1 MQYQLENNRNTSTI
15 NMFRLE
21 LLKLRKKTRS
31 WLGPILVFWLIML
44 AYPLTVEFLQD
55 KLEIGFFS
63 VLWIAIL
70 ISMMLATEDIFT
82 EDFNDGSLEQ
92 TLIKNL
98 SFSISIV
105 TKIFT
110 YWLLIGLPISILSF
124 IFSLGT
130 TEDFSLSLSIFP
142 LAIISS
148 YIFLNLFVLGNAL
161 SLNKGSVLGALVT
174 MPLALPVLI
183 VLGKGLIAIQLDIN
197 FLSFIFLLLG
207 SLSIIIVVIPV
218 VVSYVIKAHLE

>member
-1 MQYQLENNRNTSTI
+1 MFELE
-15 NMFRLE
+15 F
-21 LLKLRKKTRS
+21 LKLRKKTRS

-70 ISMMLATEDIFT
+70 ISMMLATEDIFS
-82 EDFNDGSLEQ
+82 EDYNDGSLEQ
-92 TLIKNL
+92 TLIKNS
-98 SFSISIV
+98 SFSFIIV
-105 TKIFT
+105 TKIFI

-124 IFSLGT
+124 VFSLGT
-130 TEDFSLSLSIFP
+130 SEDLSLSLSIFP

-197 FLSFIFLLLG
+197 YQSFIFLLLG
-207 SLSIIIVVIPV
+207 SLSIIIVAIPI

>member
-1 MQYQLENNRNTSTI
+1 MFKLE
-15 NMFRLE
+15 F
-21 LLKLRKKTRS
+21 LKLRKKTRS

-70 ISMMLATEDIFT
+70 ISMMLATEDIFS
-82 EDFNDGSLEQ
+82 EDYNDGSLEQ
-92 TLIKNL
+92 TVIKNQ
-98 SFSISIV
+98 SFSIIIV
-105 TKIFT
+105 TKTFT

-124 IFSLGT
+124 VFSLGT
-130 TEDFSLSLSIFP
+130 TEDLSLSLSVLP

-183 VLGKGLIAIQLDIN
+183 VLGKGLIAIQLDVN
-197 FLSFIFLLLG
+197 YQSFIFLLLG
-207 SLSIIIVVIPV
+207 SLSIIIVAIPI

>member
-1 MQYQLENNRNTSTI
+1 MFKLE
-15 NMFRLE
+15 F
-21 LLKLRKKTRS
+21 LKLRKKTRS

-70 ISMMLATEDIFT
+70 ISMMLATEDIFS
-82 EDFNDGSLEQ
+82 EDYNDGSLEQ
-92 TLIKNL
+92 TLIKNS
-98 SFSISIV
+98 SFSSIIV

-124 IFSLGT
+124 VFSLGT
-130 TEDFSLSLSIFP
+130 TEDLSLSLSILP

-197 FLSFIFLLLG
+197 YQSFIFLLLG
-207 SLSIIIVVIPV
+207 SLSIIIVAIPI

>member
-1 MQYQLENNRNTSTI
+1 MFKLE
-15 NMFRLE
+15 F
-21 LLKLRKKTRS
+21 LKLRKKTRS

-44 AYPLTVEFLQD
+44 AYPLTVEFLRD

-70 ISMMLATEDIFT
+70 ISMMLATEDIFS
-82 EDFNDGSLEQ
+82 EDYNDGSLEQ
-92 TLIKNL
+92 TLIKNT
-98 SFSISIV
+98 SFSIIIV

-110 YWLLIGLPISILSF
+110 HWLLIGLPISILSF
-124 IFSLGT
+124 VFSLGT
-130 TEDFSLSLSIFP
+130 TEDLSLSLSILP

-197 FLSFIFLLLG
+197 YQSFIFLLLG
-207 SLSIIIVVIPV
+207 SLSIIIVAIPI

>member
-1 MQYQLENNRNTSTI
+1 MFKLE
-15 NMFRLE
+15 F
-21 LLKLRKKTRS
+21 LKLRKKTRS

-70 ISMMLATEDIFT
+70 ISMMLATEDIFS
-82 EDFNDGSLEQ
+82 EDYNDGSLEQ

-98 SFSISIV
+98 SFSFIIV
-105 TKIFT
+105 IKIFT

-124 IFSLGT
+124 VFSLGT
-130 TEDFSLSLSIFP
+130 SEDLSLSLSILP

-183 VLGKGLIAIQLDIN
+183 VLGKGLIAIQFDIN
-197 FLSFIFLLLG
+197 YLSFIFLLLG
-207 SLSIIIVVIPV
+207 SLSIIIVAIPI
-218 VVSYVIKAHLE
+218 VVSYVIKTHLE